1 MPIFIDRGAPTCA
14 GARCSDLRLS
24 RSRCRLPLHRHA
36 ASVCDFHA
44 TASCSKLGRVP
55 LVQNWTDHDFV
66 GEPQRARDPRGA
78 GCQTLMCSAL
88 QRVRLVGA
96 FVERSCGS
104 KGHARPVRFIGS
116 ARCPEIDRV
125 AVRVIVDSYQF
136 AVAPSWKVTNVD
148 IGHFGWGIG
157 SDNPPN
163 PVVVNALADS
173 TVRQREFRA
182 ASSQRGHFPRYW
194 TLRAKHQIF
203 VTNCHTRSIVYN
215 ARTVALNLA
224 TGHRRDTPWDAP
236 YPPPVADPAVPL
248 APPKWWGFFC
258 LSSYAFLRR
267 RRESNFLEAP
277 TPR

>member
-1 MPIFIDRGAPTCA
+1 MR
-14 GARCSDLRLS
+14 R
-24 RSRCRLPLHRHA
+24 
-36 ASVCDFHA
+36 
-44 TASCSKLGRVP
+44 
-55 LVQNWTDHDFV
+55 
-66 GEPQRARDPRGA
+66 
-78 GCQTLMCSAL
+78 SAL
-88 QRVRLVGA
+88 QRPRALPFPLSLA
-96 FVERSCGS
+96 AASSCGF
-104 KGHARPVRFIGS
+104 GLRLPCHRLLFEIG
-116 ARCPEIDRV
+116 AG
-125 AVRVIVDSYQF
+125 YQF
-136 AVAPSWKVTNVD
+136 AVAPSWKVTNLD

-163 PVVVNALADS
+163 PVMVDALADS

-224 TGHRRDTPWDAP
+224 TGHRRDTHWDAP